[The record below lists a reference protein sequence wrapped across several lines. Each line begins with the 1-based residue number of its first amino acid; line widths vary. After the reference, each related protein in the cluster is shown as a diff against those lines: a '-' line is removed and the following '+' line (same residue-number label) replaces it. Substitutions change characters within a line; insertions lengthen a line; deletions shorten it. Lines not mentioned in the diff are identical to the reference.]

1 MKTFVALA
9 IAGTALSAQAAI
21 ITQWNFEASSL
32 SPSIGAGTASYVGGT
47 AAAGAGEFASGF
59 SGSVAGWNTSSYPA
73 SGGGNKSAGVQFAAS
88 TFGFQAIKVSYVHR
102 HSNTSANTNVLQYT
116 INGTTW
122 IDAQTFTF
130 TPAATGTGDTWY
142 SRAFDFT
149 GFAGVDNNAL
159 FAVRVVSAFD
169 SGTGNYRASRS
180 TSSYAGTGTYRFDD
194 VTIEGT
200 AIPTSGSL
208 ALAGMGLAIA
218 ARRRRA

>member
-21 ITQWNFEASSL
+21 ITQWNFEAANL
-32 SPSIGAGTASYVGGT
+32 TPSIGLGTASLVGGVT
-47 AAAGAGEFASGF
+47 ATFASGF
-59 SGSVAGWNTSSYPA
+59 NSSTNGWNTTGYPA
-73 SGGGNKSAGVQFAAS
+73 AGGNKSAGVQFAVS
-88 TFGFQAIKVSYVHR
+88 TSGFQGIKVSYAHR

-116 INGTTW
+116 VNGTTW

-142 SRAFDFT
+142 SRSFDFT
-149 GFAGVDNNAL
+149 GVAGVDNNAL
-159 FAVRVVSAFD
+159 FAVRVVSSFAP
-169 SGTGNYRASRS
+169 STSNYLASRS
-180 TSSYAGTGTYRFDD
+180 TSTYAGTGTYRFDD

>member
-21 ITQWNFEASSL
+21 ITQWDFEASNL
-32 SPSIGAGTASYVGGT
+32 TPSIGAGTASLVGGT
-47 AAAGAGEFASGF
+47 TATFASGF
-59 SGSVAGWNTSSYPA
+59 GGSVAGWNSTNYPA
-73 SGGGNKSAGVQFAAS
+73 SGGGNKSAGVQFAVS
-88 TFGFQAIKVSYVHR
+88 TSGFQGIKVSYNHR

-122 IDAQTFTF
+122 VDAATFTF
-130 TPAATGTGDTWY
+130 TPASTGTGDTWY
-142 SRAFDFT
+142 SRSFDFT

-169 SGTGNYRASRS
+169 SSTGNYRASRS
-180 TSSYAGTGTYRFDD
+180 TSSYAATGTYRFDN

-208 ALAGMGLAIA
+208 ALMGLGVAVA
-218 ARRRRA
+218 ARRRRG

>member
-1 MKTFVALA
+1 MKTFIALA
-9 IAGTALSAQAAI
+9 LAGTALSAQAAI
-21 ITQWNFEASSL
+21 ITQWDFEASNL
-32 SPSIGAGTASYVGGT
+32 TPSIGAGTASLVGGT
-47 AAAGAGEFASGF
+47 TATFAGGF
-59 SGSVAGWNTSSYPA
+59 GGSVAGWNSTNYTA
-73 SGGGNKSAGVQFAAS
+73 SGAGNKSAGVQFAVS
-88 TFGFQAIKVSYVHR
+88 TSGFQGIKVSYNHR

-122 IDAQTFTF
+122 LDAQTFSF

-169 SGTGNYRASRS
+169 SSTGNYRASRS
-180 TSSYAGTGTYRFDD
+180 TSSYAATGTYRFDN

-200 AIPTSGSL
+200 LIPSSGSL
-208 ALAGMGLAIA
+208 ALMGMGLAVA